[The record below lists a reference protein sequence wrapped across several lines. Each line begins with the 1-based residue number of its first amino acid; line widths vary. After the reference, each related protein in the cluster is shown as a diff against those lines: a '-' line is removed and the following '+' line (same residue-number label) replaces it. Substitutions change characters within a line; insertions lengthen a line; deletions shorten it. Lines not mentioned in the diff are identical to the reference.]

1 MPPSDRP
8 IHLPQYVLKNS
19 RGGPVGASIVHLL
32 RDTAIDAF
40 SRSRKKPRWP
50 RLSTEAVLQA
60 TRFSLTGNALSLTLP
75 LPPSINRQYAT
86 VNGRRVLSA
95 TGRRYKVTVGQL
107 LMTAPSSSEWTAFLQ
122 KAQEHFLTLT
132 IHFYFPTLLRRDIDG
147 GLKIA
152 QDSLCEAMNLN
163 DNRIMEIHLY
173 KTLDRD
179 NPRLECTLALAS
191 PLSPGIR
198 KASGRTDRSPVKPR
212 RKASTTPALPLPI
225 GSAQGRQ
232 KGGTKAQS
240 RNRQR

>member
-8 IHLPQYVLKNS
+8 IDLPQYVLRNS
-19 RGGPVGASIVHLL
+19 RGGPVGVSNVHLL
-32 RDTAIDAF
+32 RDTAINAF
-40 SRSRKKPRWP
+40 SRSRKKPGWP
-50 RLSTEAVLQA
+50 RLSAEAVLQA

-122 KAQEHFLTLT
+122 KVQEHFLTLT

-152 QDSLCEAMNLN
+152 QDALCEAMNLN

-179 NPRLECTLALAS
+179 NPRLECILELAR

-198 KASGRTDRSPVKPR
+198 KASKRSEQVLVKSL
-212 RKASTTPALPLPI
+212 RKAQP
-225 GSAQGRQ
+225 R
-232 KGGTKAQS
+232 S
-240 RNRQR
+240 RKR

>member
-1 MPPSDRP
+1 
-8 IHLPQYVLKNS
+8 
-19 RGGPVGASIVHLL
+19 
-32 RDTAIDAF
+32 
-40 SRSRKKPRWP
+40 
-50 RLSTEAVLQA
+50 LQA

-122 KAQEHFLTLT
+122 KAREHFLTLT

-198 KASGRTDRSPVKPR
+198 KASRRTDRSPVNPR
-212 RKASTTPALPLPI
+212 RKASTPPVLLL
-225 GSAQGRQ
+225 Q

-240 RNRQR
+240 RNRKQ

>member
-1 MPPSDRP
+1 MYPSDRP
-8 IHLPQYVLKNS
+8 IHQPQYV
-19 RGGPVGASIVHLL
+19 SIIHLL
-32 RDTAIDAF
+32 RDTAIDAS

-50 RLSTEAVLQA
+50 RLSAEAVLQA
-60 TRFSLTGNALSLTLP
+60 TRFSLTGDALSLTLP

-107 LMTAPSSSEWTAFLQ
+107 LMTAPASSEWTAFLR
-122 KAQEHFLTLT
+122 KAQEHCLALT

-152 QDSLCEAMNLN
+152 QDALCEAMNLN

-191 PLSPGIR
+191 PLGKS
-198 KASGRTDRSPVKPR
+198 
-212 RKASTTPALPLPI
+212 STPPNLPL
-225 GSAQGRQ
+225 Q
-232 KGGTKAQS
+232 KGGTKGRS
-240 RNRQR
+240 RSSRR

>member
-1 MPPSDRP
+1 M
-8 IHLPQYVLKNS
+8 N
-19 RGGPVGASIVHLL
+19 AS
-32 RDTAIDAF
+32 
-40 SRSRKKPRWP
+40 SRSRKKPKWP
-50 RLSTEAVLQA
+50 RLAAEAVLQA
-60 TRFSLTGNALSLTLP
+60 TRFSLTGHALSLTLP

-107 LMTAPSSSEWTAFLQ
+107 LMTASSSSEWTAFLQ

-132 IHFYFPTLLRRDIDG
+132 IRFYFPTLLRRDIDG

-152 QDSLCEAMNLN
+152 QDALCEAMSLN

-179 NPRLECTLALAS
+179 NPRLECTLALTN

-198 KASGRTDRSPVKPR
+198 KASRRSDQALVKPR
-212 RKASTTPALPLPI
+212 RKSSTPPNLPL
-225 GSAQGRQ
+225 QR
-232 KGGTKAQS
+232 GGTKGQS
-240 RNRQR
+240 RKSPR

>member
-8 IHLPQYVLKNS
+8 IHLPQYVLKDS
-19 RGGPVGASIVHLL
+19 RGGPVGVSITNLL
-32 RDTAIDAF
+32 RDTAINAS
-40 SRSRKKPRWP
+40 SRSRRKPGRP
-50 RLSTEAVLQA
+50 RLSAEAVLQA

-152 QDSLCEAMNLN
+152 QDALCDAMNLN

-191 PLSPGIR
+191 PLS
-198 KASGRTDRSPVKPR
+198 KS
-212 RKASTTPALPLPI
+212 STPPNRPL
-225 GSAQGRQ
+225 QR
-232 KGGTKAQS
+232 GGTRGRS
-240 RNRQR
+240 RSSRR

>member
-8 IHLPQYVLKNS
+8 VHLPQYVLQNS
-19 RGGPVGASIVHLL
+19 RGGPVGVSIVHLL
-32 RDTAIDAF
+32 RDTAIDAS

-122 KAQEHFLTLT
+122 KAREHFLTLT

-152 QDSLCEAMNLN
+152 QDALCEAMNLN

-179 NPRLECTLALAS
+179 NPRLECILELAR

-198 KASGRTDRSPVKPR
+198 KASRRTDRSPLKPR
-212 RKASTTPALPLPI
+212 RKASTPPDLPL
-225 GSAQGRQ
+225 Q

-240 RNRQR
+240 RNRKR

>member
-1 MPPSDRP
+1 MS
-8 IHLPQYVLKNS
+8 KNS
-19 RGGPVGASIVHLL
+19 RGGPVGVSVAHLL
-32 RDTAIDAF
+32 RDTAIDAS
-40 SRSRKKPRWP
+40 SRSRKKPRGP
-50 RLSTEAVLQA
+50 RLAADAVLPD
-60 TRFSLTGNALSLTLP
+60 THLSLTDNVLALILP

-107 LMTAPSSSEWTAFLQ
+107 LMTASSSSEWPVFLQ

-152 QDSLCEAMNLN
+152 QDALCEAMSLN

-179 NPRLECTLALAS
+179 NPRLECTLALAD
-191 PLSPGIR
+191 PLSRGIR
-198 KASGRTDRSPVKPR
+198 KSSRRFDKALVKPR
-212 RKASTTPALPLPI
+212 R
-225 GSAQGRQ
+225 Q
-232 KGGTKAQS
+232 AQS
-240 RNRQR
+240 RKRKP

>member
-8 IHLPQYVLKNS
+8 IHLPQYVFKNS
-19 RGGPVGASIVHLL
+19 LGGSARLPDVSIRQLS
-32 RDTAIDAF
+32 RNIAIDI
-40 SRSRKKPRWP
+40 SPGSRKKPTWP
-50 RLSTEAVLQA
+50 RLSGKASLNA
-60 TRFSLTGNALSLTLP
+60 TRFSLTKNELSMTLP
-75 LPPSINRQYAT
+75 IPPSINRQYAT

-198 KASGRTDRSPVKPR
+198 KASRRTDRSPVKPR
-212 RKASTTPALPLPI
+212 RKASTQPALPL
-225 GSAQGRQ
+225 Q

-240 RNRQR
+240 RNRKR

>member
-8 IHLPQYVLKNS
+8 IHQPQYALKNR
-19 RGGPVGASIVHLL
+19 RGAPVGVSIVHLL
-32 RDTAIDAF
+32 RDTAIDAS

-50 RLSTEAVLQA
+50 RLSAEAVLQA
-60 TRFSLTGNALSLTLP
+60 TRFSLTGDALSLTLP

-122 KAQEHFLTLT
+122 KAREHCLTLT

-152 QDSLCEAMNLN
+152 QDALCEAMNLN

-198 KASGRTDRSPVKPR
+198 KASRRSDQALVKPR
-212 RKASTTPALPLPI
+212 RKA
-225 GSAQGRQ
+225 
-232 KGGTKAQS
+232 QS
-240 RNRQR
+240 RTRKP

>member
-1 MPPSDRP
+1 MPSSDRP
-8 IHLPQYVLKNS
+8 IDLPQYVVKNS
-19 RGGPVGASIVHLL
+19 RGGSARLTGVSISQLSRNVAINAS
-32 RDTAIDAF
+32 
-40 SRSRKKPRWP
+40 SRSREKPRWP

-86 VNGRRVLSA
+86 VNGRRVLSS

-107 LMTAPSSSEWTAFLQ
+107 LMTAPSSSEWTAFLL
-122 KAQEHFLTLT
+122 KAREHFLTLT

-152 QDSLCEAMNLN
+152 QDALCEAMNLN

-179 NPRLECTLALAS
+179 NPRLECILELAR

-198 KASGRTDRSPVKPR
+198 KASKRTDRAPVKPR
-212 RKASTTPALPLPI
+212 RKASTPPDLPL
-225 GSAQGRQ
+225 Q

-240 RNRQR
+240 RNRKR

>member
-8 IHLPQYVLKNS
+8 IHLPRYALKNS
-19 RGGPVGASIVHLL
+19 RGGSVGASIVHLL
-32 RDTAIDAF
+32 RDTVIDA
-40 SRSRKKPRWP
+40 SSQSRKKPRWP

-60 TRFSLTGNALSLTLP
+60 TRFSLTKDELSLTLP

-95 TGRRYKVTVGQL
+95 TGRRYKATVGQL

-132 IHFYFPTLLRRDIDG
+132 IHFYFPTLLRRDLDG

-152 QDSLCEAMNLN
+152 QDALCEAMGLN

-179 NPRLECTLALAS
+179 NPRLECALALAS
-191 PLSPGIR
+191 PLNKS
-198 KASGRTDRSPVKPR
+198 
-212 RKASTTPALPLPI
+212 STLPNRPL
-225 GSAQGRQ
+225 Q
-232 KGGTKAQS
+232 KGGTKGRS
-240 RNRQR
+240 RSSRR